1 MVNKIPQELD
11 NPLDNFINNIV
22 DTQLDLYKKLGL
34 TPNGI
39 TTISLILGL
48 STSYFAYND
57 RYLIAIITW
66 LLAYY
71 FDCADGKMARKFKMT
86 SKFGDLYDNAS
97 DILKHIIL
105 FYILYNKL
113 NKETKSTK
121 NIIITIIVIIGL
133 LTAAQIGCQEKL
145 TREITNKKIESPTL
159 QITEY
164 LVFTKCE
171 KQMKFTRYFG
181 PATIILN
188 VSLVMLFLERHNY
201 RKN

>member
-1 MVNKIPQELD
+1 MVNKIPQDLD

-22 DTQLDLYKKLGL
+22 DTQLDLYKKLNL

-57 RYLIAIITW
+57 KYILAALTW
-66 LLAYY
+66 ILSYY

-86 SKFGDLYDNAS
+86 SKFGDLYDHSS

-105 FYILYNKL
+105 FYILYKKL
-113 NKETKSTK
+113 NKETKSIK
-121 NIIITIIVIIGL
+121 YIIIALIVIIGI

-145 TREITNKKIESPTL
+145 TRNLTNKETESPTL
-159 QITEY
+159 QIAEY

-171 KQMKFTRYFG
+171 TQMKFTRYFG
-181 PATIILN
+181 PATIIIYTA
-188 VSLVMLFLERHNY
+188 LVMLLLERHNY
-201 RKN
+201 C

>member
-11 NPLDNFINNIV
+11 NPLDNFINDIV
-22 DTQLDLYKKLGL
+22 DRHLDFYKKLGL

-57 RYLIAIITW
+57 KYIIAAITW

-86 SKFGDLYDNAS
+86 SKFGDLYDHVS

-121 NIIITIIVIIGL
+121 YIIILIIVIIGL
-133 LTAAQIGCQEKL
+133 LTVAQIGCQEKL
-145 TREITNKKIESPTL
+145 TKKITNKETESPTL
-159 QITEY
+159 KISEY
-164 LVFTKCE
+164 LVFTECE

-181 PATIILN
+181 PATIITYTALI
-188 VSLVMLFLERHNY
+188 MLMLERHNY
-201 RKN
+201 C

>member
-48 STSYFAYND
+48 FTSYFAYND
-57 RYLIAIITW
+57 KYIFAALTW
-66 LLAYY
+66 ILSYY

-86 SKFGDLYDNAS
+86 SKFGDVYDHSS

-105 FYILYNKL
+105 FYVLYNKL
-113 NKETKSTK
+113 NKEKKITKY
-121 NIIITIIVIIGL
+121 IIICIVIILFL
-133 LTAAQIGCQEKL
+133 LTITQLGCQEKL
-145 TREITNKKIESPTL
+145 TRQITNKKTESPTL
-159 QITEY
+159 QIAEHF
-164 LVFTKCE
+164 VFTKCE
-171 KQMKFTRYFG
+171 TQMKFTRYFG
-181 PATIILN
+181 PATIILYTA
-188 VSLVMLFLERHNY
+188 LVMLLLERHNY
-201 RKN
+201 C